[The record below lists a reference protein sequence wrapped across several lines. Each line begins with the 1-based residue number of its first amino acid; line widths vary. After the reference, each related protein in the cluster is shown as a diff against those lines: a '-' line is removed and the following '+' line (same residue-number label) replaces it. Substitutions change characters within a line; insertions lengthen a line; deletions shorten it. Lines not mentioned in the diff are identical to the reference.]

1 MCFATI
7 FRRGVEQCKILV
19 FFSVWRRILIIYFPM
34 LLTALSGILSYITGM
49 SVSELK
55 EENAML
61 RKRSMIHTAFSYL
74 DFQLYLLQLDLVQV
88 LSGHFT
94 DYKDLIRQL
103 GGIFIIVFGLII
115 VGVFKPKFLMQDRK
129 FTFKNR
135 PSGYFGSVLIG
146 LAFAAGWTP
155 CTGPILVSVI
165 GLAATNPESAMI
177 YMIAYILGFAIPF
190 FVLSFFIT
198 KMSWIKRNSMKFMKI
213 GGYVMIVMG
222 IFLYFNWMTKII
234 VYFSS
239 LFGGFTGF

>member
-1 MCFATI
+1 
-7 FRRGVEQCKILV
+7 
-19 FFSVWRRILIIYFPM
+19 
-34 LLTALSGILSYITGM
+34 M

-61 RKRSMIHTAFSYL
+61 RKRSMIHTAF
-74 DFQLYLLQLDLVQV
+74 FLLGF
-88 LSGHFT
+88 SIIFIAIGFGTSFIGGIFT

-146 LAFAAGWTP
+146 LAFCSRVDAMYRTNS
-155 CTGPILVSVI
+155 SVCNWI
-165 GLAATNPESAMI
+165 SDNKSRISNDIYDCLHTWICNPV
-177 YMIAYILGFAIPF
+177 

-198 KMSWIKRNSMKFMKI
+198 KMSWIKRNSMAFMKV
-213 GGYVMIVMG
+213 GGYIMIVMG
-222 IFLYFNWMTKII
+222 VFLYFNWMTKII

-239 LFGGFTGF
+239 LFGGFTGFSIILRKCWKY